1 MAITPA
7 NDSIIR
13 KHPAE
18 NPNKARLKIGEN
30 LYKLEQLKID
40 LMLCDDKDKARD
52 IKDGIAVLEK
62 RNGYLK
68 EIVEDK

>member
-7 NDSIIR
+7 SDSMVR

-18 NPNKARLKIGEN
+18 NPNIAQLRISEN
-30 LYKLEQLKID
+30 LDKLEQLNVD
-40 LMLCDDKDKARD
+40 LMLCEDMDKARD
-52 IKDGIAVLEK
+52 IKDEIAAVEK

-68 EIVEDK
+68 EIIEG